1 MRFSPASRTSSG
13 GASEHTRSSAGR
25 KCVWACSAIVCVL
38 ARTDPQ
44 ATVAQTVLA
53 SKVLVDTR
61 RCLMA
66 KSLTSQLYKA
76 ARISASGRAARKGY
90 AGRRA
95 KNVVVGK
102 ALGRAGVW
110 RKLWK

>member
-1 MRFSPASRTSSG
+1 
-13 GASEHTRSSAGR
+13 
-25 KCVWACSAIVCVL
+25 
-38 ARTDPQ
+38 
-44 ATVAQTVLA
+44 
-53 SKVLVDTR
+53 
-61 RCLMA
+61 MA

-76 ARISASGRAARKGY
+76 ARISASGRAVRKGY

-95 KNVVVGK
+95 KNIVVGK